1 MVTKTFSAVSSS
13 LESGIIV
20 NAVLA
25 VVLGASMKRM
35 WALINTLQIIT
46 NIPNLGLVVPTNFQ
60 VCLTLIIEISNMN
73 VIPPSVVNTI
83 VNFI

>member
-46 NIPNLGLVVPTNFQ
+46 NIPYLGLVVPTNFQ